1 VLNELPA
8 PVAVPVASAP
18 PGKVPVGIIVGF
30 IVGALGAL
38 LIAGAVA
45 YHFLPELFRMPSN
58 PRAAAR
64 AKVAELRRQERDMDV
79 PLLYP
84 VGAPPPPPPPV
95 TRCCGVPRSFGG
107 RRCPA
112 AVAATSTAT
121 AAAWSRAAFGRAGAC
136 RWPTFPVPSSHER
149 WTAVEE
155 GVNFVIRWDG

>member
-1 VLNELPA
+1 MLNELPA
-8 PVAVPVASAP
+8 PVAVHVASAP

-95 TRCCGVPRSFGG
+95 TDEVLRRAEDLRRASLPGGGGSDVDSDCSGMVPGSIRPGGSVQVADVPR
-107 RRCPA
+107 
-112 AVAATSTAT
+112 AVIA
-121 AAAWSRAAFGRAGAC
+121 
-136 RWPTFPVPSSHER
+136 
-149 WTAVEE
+149 
-155 GVNFVIRWDG
+155 